1 MTTTAHP
8 PRLDHPA
15 SHFVSLVAYPS
26 PAMARLRDKYPL
38 PTRDAEPAPVVLP
51 FKITRATTPDDLA
64 TVLDVCGEIEQTL
77 GGRCES
83 RLMRDRQGRVQAIL
97 FHHRPAVKVNASAAA
112 NIAQALQWAE
122 ELGETRALAPDVATD
137 DDALAADIAHGFT
150 EGA

>member
-38 PTRDAEPAPVVLP
+38 PTRDVEPSPVVLP

-83 RLMRDRQGRVQAIL
+83 RLMRDRKGRVQAIL

-122 ELGETRALAPDVATD
+122 ELGETRALAPDVTD
-137 DDALAADIAHGFT
+137 EERAEADAAHAWT